1 MTDTI
6 TTSIDLDRE
15 VYAFCMEF
23 DYSICDHTL

>member
-6 TTSIDLDRE
+6 IPSIDLDRE

-23 DYSICDHTL
+23 DNTLTEQ